1 MATRRSTL
9 IVRNEREIEES
20 DLITGQR
27 NLRLIMFQLTRVSA
41 RVRDARYK
49 IGGAKGPRNK
59 VETIVFLERG
69 GFRLA

>member
-27 NLRLIMFQLTRVSA
+27 NLRRAFNHVPINTGVGSRP
-41 RVRDARYK
+41 
-49 IGGAKGPRNK
+49 I
-59 VETIVFLERG
+59 
-69 GFRLA
+69 